1 MSKMLPPHNVALR
14 QLSREEGISEGTL
27 SRWRSEAR
35 AQGKLL
41 PDGQSGPDGWTSCDK
56 FAAVVETAAL
66 NEAEVSAYC
75 RERGLYPEQIP
86 RWREA
91 CERAN
96 DWDRT
101 TSRQIAKAVFFK
113 VVAAWNFVMLLD
125 FRSVPQG
132 CVRQHYVEAGRRP
145 PGLGAY
151 RRSGQGSAKLSRR
164 CPSCVARR
172 TTGTGLGFEPWRLDT
187 PGVVQRGSGHP
198 AHGAVGRA

>member
-1 MSKMLPPHNVALR
+1 MAYSPERKASVISKMLPPHNVALR

-75 RERGLYPEQIP
+75 RERGLYPEQIR

-96 DWDRT
+96 DWERT
-101 TSRQIAKAVFFK
+101 TSRQIAKETKGDKKRLRKLEQELARK
-113 VVAAWNFVMLLD
+113 EKALAETAALLVL
-125 FRSVPQG
+125 RKKAAAIWGPQEG
-132 CVRQHYVEAGRRP
+132 EDA
-145 PGLGAY
+145 
-151 RRSGQGSAKLSRR
+151 
-164 CPSCVARR
+164 
-172 TTGTGLGFEPWRLDT
+172 
-187 PGVVQRGSGHP
+187 
-198 AHGAVGRA
+198 